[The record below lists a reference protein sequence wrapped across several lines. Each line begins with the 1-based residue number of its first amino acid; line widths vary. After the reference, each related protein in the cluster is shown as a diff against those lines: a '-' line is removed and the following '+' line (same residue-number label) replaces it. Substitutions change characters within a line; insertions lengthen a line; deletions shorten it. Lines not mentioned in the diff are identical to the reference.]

1 MFPADADAPLNNEL
15 GSSFKLDPAESR
27 QEAPRVVYK
36 NTALDTEDTT
46 TGRNISGMSS
56 SSPARSRV
64 AAAVNGTSCT
74 SFAAE
79 LPC

>member
-1 MFPADADAPLNNEL
+1 MFPADADAPPNNEL

-36 NTALDTEDTT
+36 NTAMENG
-46 TGRNISGMSS
+46 TGTSHNSSIVSS

-64 AAAVNGTSCT
+64 AAAVNGT
-74 SFAAE
+74 
-79 LPC
+79 PCKFEACS